1 MNQFSFSSG
10 SRLSLGVW
18 LLLAVFLFAGFGSF
32 DAAADIV
39 TLKDGT
45 TLRCQMVDPSLTTG
59 GDSRFLPIRIGQ
71 SVIWLNRTAV
81 ERIESSPV
89 QEPLTPEIDALVK
102 RLLDEGV
109 LVTASEESETN
120 EESPTLQDQEI
131 GVRVKEIRGWAYA
144 YENEKAREDGV
155 RTALLVQTPI
165 PIRSILVVSPN
176 TRLTLDIPGIG
187 EMGLEAGSE
196 MRFDTVSRNRSRRSY
211 ALSLRIDKGRCW
223 LRIRSQDRVILSLN
237 SVRCIPQNNLLFI
250 QWTGKVGAIDIT
262 YLKGDTDLKFSRNRA
277 TEAPYIVN
285 QGQVLHVD
293 PGVNRLPVENAS
305 SASDLQERI
314 DSWAEWQP
322 EPLAIE
328 LGRIIPPLVTFPSFR
343 ALPALHPYRLTIDSS
358 LLMPPETRSL
368 GEILDTYRQALE
380 RYRLE
385 TGRYPTFDH
394 GLEALWKNFDVP
406 GWKGPYVPLD
416 LPRRDPW
423 NNPFVYDLYT
433 VKGRTYPDVRSN
445 GQNGKDDKGLGD
457 DIR

>member
-1 MNQFSFSSG
+1 MKQFPFFSG
-10 SRLSLGVW
+10 SHSSIGVW
-18 LLLAVFLFAGFGSF
+18 LWIAVFLFAGFESN
-32 DAAADIV
+32 DAIADIV

-45 TLRCQMVDPSLTTG
+45 TLRCQMVDPSSTPG

-89 QEPLTPEIDALVK
+89 QEPLTPEIEALVK
-102 RLLDEGV
+102 RLLDEGI
-109 LVTASEESETN
+109 LVSAAEETETK
-120 EESPTLQDQEI
+120 EEPPTLHDQEI

-144 YENEKAREDGV
+144 YENEKAREDGI
-155 RTALLVQTPI
+155 RTALSVETPV

-176 TRLTLDIPGIG
+176 TRLTLDIPGMG
-187 EMGLEAGSE
+187 EIGLEAGAE
-196 MRFDTVSRNRSRRSY
+196 ICFDDVSRNRSRRSY
-211 ALSLRIDKGRCW
+211 ALSLRIDQGRCW

-237 SVRCIPQNNLLFI
+237 SVRCIPQNNLLYI
-250 QWTGKVGAIDIT
+250 QSAGKTGAIDIT
-262 YLKGDTDLKFSRNRA
+262 YLKGDNDLKFSRNRA

-305 SASDLQERI
+305 LAAELQQRI
-314 DSWAEWQP
+314 DSWADWQP
-322 EPLAIE
+322 EPLVIE

-385 TGRYPTFDH
+385 TGRYPSFDH
-394 GLEALWKNFDVP
+394 GLEALWKSFDVP
-406 GWKGPYVPLD
+406 GWKGPYIPLD

-433 VKGRTYPDVRSN
+433 EKGRSYPDVRSN